1 MTRDKAAGVRAR
13 LAWPALA
20 FALGAA
26 VAAARP
32 AGLQAQPP
40 APAPAAAAASLK
52 IGYVNLSKIF
62 DGYERTKA
70 SDAVLQKRGKQ
81 KEAELEGRM
90 NELKKMRDGLELL
103 NDAAREAKTRE
114 IEQKSD
120 ELQRFRTATAR
131 DLRRDRD
138 RAAKDILDE
147 IQKMLE
153 EHAKANGFALVMD
166 SRSLLYGQG
175 AYDLTDD
182 ILSTLN
188 SRFKPAQ

>member
-1 MTRDKAAGVRAR
+1 MTRDRAAGVRAR

-32 AGLQAQPP
+32 ARLQAQPP
-40 APAPAAAAASLK
+40 APAPAAGAASLK
-52 IGYVNLSKIF
+52 IGYVNLAKIF

-81 KEAELEGRM
+81 KEAELDGRM
-90 NELKKMRDGLELL
+90 NELKKMREGLELL
-103 NDAAREAKTRE
+103 NDASREAKTRE

-147 IQKMLE
+147 IQKALE
-153 EHAKANGFALVMD
+153 EHAKANSFALVMD

-175 AYDLTDD
+175 AYDLTDE
-182 ILSTLN
+182 ILNALN
-188 SRFKPAQ
+188 NRFKPAQ